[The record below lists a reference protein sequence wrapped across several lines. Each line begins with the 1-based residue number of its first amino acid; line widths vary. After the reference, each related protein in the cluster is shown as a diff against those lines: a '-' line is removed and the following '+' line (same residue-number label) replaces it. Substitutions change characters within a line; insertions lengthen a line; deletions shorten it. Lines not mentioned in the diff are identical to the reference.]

1 MAQAAEAQNTA
12 SPLTVLLIGKT
23 GMGKSTT
30 GNKLLNAATDDN
42 LKGSVKVKKDWP
54 LQERHAEGSMYF
66 AVNDTVE
73 SGTQNCALL
82 SNTESGIRVLDTVG
96 FAGSNSRDG
105 AYLGNLRVM
114 RQIVGV
120 SSTCGLRYDRILYFL
135 PQRLY
140 PEKADANLEEE
151 IEVMWYFFKDTIFRN
166 MVLVFTIPDYIT
178 APVVVDEK
186 KVQKVFNVALSNV
199 VKKYDG
205 SSLPPCPP
213 VIHIPSD
220 ADSSEVTTLV
230 QTVVVHGQ
238 NRVNLLFREDTCA
251 KCASMIY
258 YRRKEG
264 DSQRS
269 LVGVEAEEEIVLPEI
284 TMCHPTFVPKYSR
297 LQKILG
303 GIAHVMVL
311 GFAKVHELRTGES
324 AWPGF
329 LNSEEVCVNCK
340 HAPGCRGCMRV
351 MKEKYGDSFVQH
363 SNDIHSV
370 VICND

>member
-140 PEKADANLEEE
+140 PE
-151 IEVMWYFFKDTIFRN
+151 R
-166 MVLVFTIPDYIT
+166 
-178 APVVVDEK
+178 
-186 KVQKVFNVALSNV
+186 
-199 VKKYDG
+199 
-205 SSLPPCPP
+205 
-213 VIHIPSD
+213 
-220 ADSSEVTTLV
+220 
-230 QTVVVHGQ
+230 QTP
-238 NRVNLLFREDTCA
+238 
-251 KCASMIY
+251 I
-258 YRRKEG
+258 
-264 DSQRS
+264 
-269 LVGVEAEEEIVLPEI
+269 
-284 TMCHPTFVPKYSR
+284 
-297 LQKILG
+297 
-303 GIAHVMVL
+303 
-311 GFAKVHELRTGES
+311 
-324 AWPGF
+324 
-329 LNSEEVCVNCK
+329 
-340 HAPGCRGCMRV
+340 
-351 MKEKYGDSFVQH
+351 
-363 SNDIHSV
+363 
-370 VICND
+370 